1 MKTQC
6 NLLVCLFAMAVCCVG
21 GAGSA
26 SGRDMTLLTIGT
38 STVGGAWYPMG
49 GALANLIS
57 SHVPNARASATPS
70 AATIENTQAV
80 KNGTMEIGMATADI
94 PYQVYHGT
102 HPAIPQNMGLRTLA
116 MFSNNII
123 CMLVKDNS
131 PVKSVPDMKGKKLGS
146 GVAGSSAFTI
156 GEQIMNAYGIDV
168 YSDVSLYQGG
178 ISQQTEALKDGNIDA
193 FIMTFPQGGAAP
205 GLVELDTTE
214 KIRFVNFEEKV
225 LKEVNRASPVYTV
238 GQIPA
243 GYVASLKSPVNTL
256 VIGCVFMVDENM
268 DEELV
273 YDITKAMFEYK
284 DELDAI
290 HAAWKET
297 NKETAAFNCPF
308 PLHPGAERYYKEAG
322 FKIGILP

>member
-1 MKTQC
+1 MKTLR
-6 NLLVCLFAMAVCCVG
+6 NLFVCLFAMAIFCG
-21 GAGSA
+21 GAQGAA
-26 SGRDMTLLTIGT
+26 SRDMTLLTIGT

-49 GALANLIS
+49 GALANVIS
-57 SHVPNARASATPS
+57 SHVHNARASATPS

-80 KNGTMEIGMATADI
+80 KNGTMEIGMATADV

-102 HPAIPQNMGLRTLA
+102 HPEIPQYEGYRTLA

-123 CMLVKDNS
+123 CMLVKEGS
-131 PVKSVPDMKGKKLGS
+131 PIKTVADIKGMKLGC

-156 GEQIMNAYGIDV
+156 AEQIINAYGIDI
-168 YSDVSLYQGG
+168 YSDVQLYQGG

-214 KIRFVNFEEKV
+214 KIRFVNFDEEV
-225 LKEVNRASPVYTV
+225 LKKVNQASPVYTV

-243 GYVASLKSPVNTL
+243 GYVASLKAPVNTL
-256 VIGCVFMVDENM
+256 VIGCVFMVDQSMN
-268 DEELV
+268 EELC
-273 YDITKAMFEYK
+273 YDITKAMFEFK
-284 DELDAI
+284 NELDAI
-290 HAAWKET
+290 HPAWKET
-297 NKETAAFNCPF
+297 NKDTAAFNCPF